1 MKKWS
6 GFIIFLVLFVLAQ
19 AAHATTIR
27 INDFDLVDVKD
38 GSFEVKIED
47 VANLG
52 AFQFDLRYDS
62 SVVTIDKITLGNFL
76 GSTGRT
82 VWDPVFSEIG
92 SGKLTFGAFTQGA
105 AEGPV
110 GNGTLATIDFTLN
123 KEEFDKLAEGFTTL
137 DFDEI
142 RSYITD
148 TSGTLLSEYDSWT
161 DGKITNTCTVNA
173 SAGTGGSIEP
183 SGDVLAE
190 CGTNVTFTITQED
203 CYTAKEIVVNDA
215 PPVAAAGS
223 YTFTD
228 VQGEDN
234 RIAVSFDPKPPCTV
248 TTNPGENGS
257 ISPSGPVTVACGAS
271 QDFTVTPDDCYDIVG
286 GVSSYPFTCSNG
298 GDTKEITADFVMRQY
313 TITSSAGPEGSIS
326 PSGPQTVPCGS
337 NADFT
342 MTSNAGY
349 EIRDVLVDGVS
360 VGPVSSYP
368 FTNVRADHTIHVTF
382 SDRVFIIDAKK
393 SGDCGGKIEPSG
405 KVAVDYGQNTT
416 FEMTPDACC
425 KISDVLV
432 DGVSVGA
439 VNSYEFKN
447 VNQDHSIE
455 AIFTI
460 LKYVITPDQNEG
472 GKISSV
478 GGITPLPSGD
488 VEVKCGMGQTFNITP
503 DAGYKVKDVLADGE
517 SVGPVSS
524 HTFMDVGEDHTLEA
538 QFEKENS
545 LIKISWDCPGH
556 IELPSDVILDNFSEV
571 PVPYGESQEF
581 VFVADEGYHVGEV
594 WINGQKKPAAV
605 SDSKYTFENVME
617 AQTQRLHVVFVD
629 DESNECSS
637 FTIAATA
644 SDGGK
649 IEPAEETIVSYG
661 GKATFTITP
670 DTDYEICDVVVD
682 GEPQGQI
689 SEYVFSNIFSDHT
702 IHAEFAEET
711 FEITASAGKGGSIS
725 PSEIVTVCKGSEK
738 IFTITPD
745 ACYKVKDVIV
755 DGESEGPVMQHIF
768 SDISGDHTIEV
779 SFEDVAITTSAGC
792 GGSISPSVDVECKD
806 TDKLVITPE
815 ESYEICDVL
824 VNGESQGAIAEYSL
838 AETTGDLI
846 ISASFSN
853 IGDVNSDCDIG
864 LEDAILA
871 LKLIAGEENI
881 ETISL
886 CADVSGDGKIGLEE
900 AVYVLQVIAD

>member
-27 INDFDLVDVKD
+27 INDFDLVDVED

-47 VANLG
+47 AANLG
-52 AFQFDLRYDS
+52 AFQFDLHYDP
-62 SVVTIDKITLGNFL
+62 SVVTIDKVTLGNFL

-82 VWDPVFSEIG
+82 VWDPVLSEIG
-92 SGKLTFGAFTQGA
+92 SGKLTFGAFTLGTA
-105 AEGPV
+105 AGPN
-110 GNGTLATIDFTLN
+110 GNGTLATIDFTLD
-123 KEEFDKLAEGFTTL
+123 KEKFDELAEGFTTL
-137 DFDEI
+137 DFDET

-148 TSGTLLSEYDSWT
+148 TSGTAPALSAQWT

-183 SGDVLAE
+183 SGDVPVE

-203 CYTAKEIVVNDA
+203 CYTTKEIVVNDA
-215 PPVAAAGS
+215 PPVAATGS

-257 ISPSGPVTVACGAS
+257 ISPGPVTVACGAS

-342 MTSNAGY
+342 MTPNAGY
-349 EIRDVLVDGVS
+349 EGDVLVDTVS
-360 VGPVSSYP
+360 VGAVNSYA
-368 FTNVRADHTIHVTF
+368 FTNVRADHNIHVTF

-393 SGDCGGKIEPSG
+393 SGDCGGTIEPSD
-405 KVAVDYGQNTT
+405 KVAVDYGQNIT

-447 VNQDHSIE
+447 VNQDHPIE

-503 DAGYKVKDVLADGE
+503 DACYDIEDVLVDGE

-524 HTFMDVGEDHTLEA
+524 HTFMDVGENHTIEA
-538 QFEKENS
+538 QFVKKTS
-545 LIKISWDCPGH
+545 PVKVSSDCPGH
-556 IELPSDVILDNFSEV
+556 IELPSGETVENFSEI
-571 PVPYGESQEF
+571 PVQCGESQEF
-581 VFVADEGYHVGEV
+581 VFVPDEGYHVGEV
-594 WINGQKKPAAV
+594 WVNGQKKPAAA
-605 SDSKYTFENVME
+605 SDSKYTFENVTE

-637 FTIAATA
+637 FTIATTA

-649 IEPAEETIVSYG
+649 IEPAEETTVSYG
-661 GKATFTITP
+661 EKATFTITP
-670 DTDYEICDVVVD
+670 DTDYEICDIVEWDVVVD
-682 GEPQGQI
+682 GESQGQI

-702 IHAEFAEET
+702 IHADFT
-711 FEITASAGKGGSIS
+711 YEITSTAGEGGSIS

-738 IFTITPD
+738 TFTITPE
-745 ACYKVKDVIV
+745 ACYKVEDVIV
-755 DGESEGPVMQHIF
+755 DGEPEGQHIF

-792 GGSISPSVDVECKD
+792 GGSISPSVDIECKD

-838 AETTGDLI
+838 AETTGDII

-886 CADVSGDGKIGLEE
+886 CADANDDGKIGLEE
-900 AVYVLQVIAD
+900 AVYVLQILTD